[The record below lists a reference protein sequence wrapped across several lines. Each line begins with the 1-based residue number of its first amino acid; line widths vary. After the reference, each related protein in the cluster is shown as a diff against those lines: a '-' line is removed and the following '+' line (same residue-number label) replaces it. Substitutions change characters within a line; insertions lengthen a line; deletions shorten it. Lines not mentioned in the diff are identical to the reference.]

1 MGSFYPASSIQ
12 VPRAKSPMESLGQM
26 MQLKNLK
33 LQQKSAELD
42 LVQAQRQDQQRRKL
56 ENDMML
62 IDQVMEGAGGD
73 IRSRIDKIK
82 EINPDIGLGYEKQI
96 RELDKLDLEN
106 KERTLDLLEQRT
118 DRMASLAEGM
128 FDEGSKN
135 LAVQQGFTEG
145 LIDEQQVQRLL
156 ATPYSEA
163 MKDRIRKKSMLSKE
177 VFAYEQK
184 KVKMEREAPET
195 RIALALKEHDLVG
208 QTMGGASSQ
217 ASWTARMEYLKKKGT
232 DPTLLNL
239 LGDTYSQ
246 ESVEQARELME
257 FAKEEKGKEPSA
269 AGKALALRGLQ
280 QAKTRAESSFR
291 KTMQSLQTDWQFDEG
306 SQQYMNFKASTTA
319 SAPEY
324 QGMLDEAKENRDS
337 DIDRAEN
344 NYLAQLEAYGHE
356 PELPERPEPKEGS
369 TAKMVK
375 MEAPDGSTAMVPEDQ
390 VQAAKAAGATV
401 VQE

>member
-1 MGSFYPASSIQ
+1 MGGYPALSIRAPQ
-12 VPRAKSPMESLGQM
+12 AKSPMESLGQM
-26 MQLKNLK
+26 MQLKNMVLK
-33 LQQKSAELD
+33 QKSAELD
-42 LVQAQRQDQQRRKL
+42 LAQAQRQDQQRRKI

-62 IDQVMEGAGGD
+62 IDQVMQGAGGD

-82 EINPDIGLGYEKQI
+82 EINPDIGLGYEEQI

-135 LAVQQGFTEG
+135 LAVQQGFREG
-145 LIDEQQVQRLL
+145 LIDEQQAQRLI

-195 RIALALKEHDLVG
+195 RIDLALKEHDLVG

-217 ASWTARMEYLKKKGT
+217 ASWTARMEYLKKKGA
-232 DPTLLNL
+232 DPSLLNL

-257 FAKEEKGKEPSA
+257 FAKEQKDEEPSGR
-269 AGKALALRGLQ
+269 GKALALRTLRQDKRRANLSFRQTMEGLQ
-280 QAKTRAESSFR
+280 
-291 KTMQSLQTDWQFDEG
+291 LHWQFRE
-306 SQQYMNFKASTTA
+306 
-319 SAPEY
+319 
-324 QGMLDEAKENRDS
+324 
-337 DIDRAEN
+337 
-344 NYLAQLEAYGHE
+344 
-356 PELPERPEPKEGS
+356 
-369 TAKMVK
+369 
-375 MEAPDGSTAMVPEDQ
+375 EDQ
-390 VQAAKAAGATV
+390 T
-401 VQE
+401 